1 MEQTQS
7 VEVVTTADLV
17 TVMLGNR
24 LTFAEICAAIESTYP
39 SKIFSRK
46 VIRSR
51 IVNLKDS
58 KHASIYSEKDM
69 KEEGGKTY
77 WTLVSVESCYFRRD
91 SLTRGGAP
99 RKDPKPPYIR
109 PRPPF
114 SERELESCRLAHLFN
129 FFLRNVRSTR
139 NVQKI
144 KIRRLSGINSI
155 YGTDS
160 SCSGRWSA
168 LGNCNGGGVSA
179 RNISGVV
186 SGRMQSIPQNTARAV
201 AVNHE

>member
-1 MEQTQS
+1 MDWTHSE
-7 VEVVTTADLV
+7 VVVTTADLV
-17 TVMLGNR
+17 AIMLCKR

-39 SKIFSRK
+39 SKIFSRR

-58 KHASIYSEKDM
+58 KHAIIHSEKDM

-77 WTLVSVESCYFRRD
+77 WTLVSVESCYFRRV

-99 RKDPKPPYIR
+99 RKDPNPPYIR

-114 SERELESCRLAHLFN
+114 SERELESCRLAHLFD

-144 KIRRLSGINSI
+144 KIRRLSGISCF
-155 YGTDS
+155 YGTDIQ
-160 SCSGRWSA
+160 R
-168 LGNCNGGGVSA
+168 L
-179 RNISGVV
+179 
-186 SGRMQSIPQNTARAV
+186 
-201 AVNHE
+201 